1 MSGGGEVSCGLL
13 MGAAGPSLGLRSS
26 DLAPRWWCVATT
38 SGQQWPR
45 RRLRG
50 LCVRAVAA
58 EAEVACF
65 CPRAL
70 AWHFAGVFLGES
82 LGDGDAPGRRF
93 PC

>member
-1 MSGGGEVSCGLL
+1 VSCGLL
-13 MGAAGPSLGLRSS
+13 VGTTRPSLGLRPS
-26 DLAPRWWCVATT
+26 DLAPRWWSVATT

-50 LCVRAVAA
+50 LCVRAAA
-58 EAEVACF
+58 AEVACF
-65 CPRAL
+65 CPGAL
-70 AWHFAGVFLGES
+70 AWHCAGVFLGES